1 MTGLEWLGEK
11 FGAAALDAVVKTL
24 RRKELG
30 RELVHRLGVYEDIK
44 LRWIERLLLR
54 RQIRR
59 PETWP
64 LLLDT
69 RSTTRQLLADAVDHD
84 VLIRSRRSTTRART
98 IASALQS
105 EVLGALETEDA
116 FVALGLQL
124 RWAAHDIRT
133 LLDRT
138 RPRDPDP
145 ALDAFAPLVEFY
157 APTLA
162 PGRRFDHRAGIVG
175 RQAELDALTAALT
188 TAADTRLVVLT
199 APAGVGKS
207 RLVLEALRRL
217 SIPED
222 KDPRVMVRVE
232 SRVLDDDAFARLPQ
246 GPLILLVEDAH
257 RDADGLAA
265 VLQYARRRS
274 DVRVLVTARGAAAP
288 VLTAATHAHFDTR
301 EIVTLTL
308 GALSPSEARHLVQE
322 LQADDVLLTAA
333 GAERLAREARHAPVI
348 AVLAISMIR
357 SGELTA
363 ALTLDPDIRRHVMS
377 TYGQVTTAGLPDVPP
392 ERARSTIAVIAAL
405 GTVNLDDG
413 TEVDTAAAFLGTD
426 RLGLLTDLGHLI
438 DAGTVVRRKEHVR
451 VVPDVLGDEV
461 LATQAVAVGT
471 DTGFVSRLWRAFAA
485 TRSED
490 LVRNL
495 AELDWRLAAL
505 AEHDGS
511 ASRPDLFAPI
521 WAQIRPAVI
530 DAGNAGRYTAL
541 GRLRSVAA
549 TQPRRVLDLVSEL
562 LDRPAT
568 APERRTFAVHDHA
581 DVRRAAAPLLRTV
594 GAAAPE
600 LLPEVLDRLWQLAQ
614 LDTRPPNQDS
624 DHPARLLEDI
634 ADLGSNDAA
643 TTQACLEAVERWLAS
658 PDPPD
663 SPRTPITVLRPLVAK
678 SGYTMD
684 PGHRSIE
691 MHPYDIAPDKVRGLR
706 DQVRS
711 LLERVAAAGSPR
723 RAADAVD
730 VLSEALREPVGY
742 FGRSISEDVAL
753 AWEDDDLAT
762 VAVLQR
768 IADAATEPLIRL
780 TMRPQLDWLGRHAR
794 SPLLRQA
801 GAALATSVDDHLED
815 LFTDVLRG
823 GWSTLTRR
831 GARAGVSGLPR
842 SPAGDIA
849 PDLPDLDADADSDAD
864 MAAARQEL
872 ELRDRCQRAELALV
886 VSNLTGRGL
895 ADALGMVAERVG
907 VLRQITPHEPYGV
920 EELIRELAT
929 AMPEEIAA
937 VLGSLSKSEASALD
951 PWARALLDV
960 LADADSEAFVAA
972 LPDLMAGRTELAV
985 AVLTGFAQHRWAARV
1000 PGTAPVLVAALD
1012 HPDPAIQAAAWAAA
1026 ADLLDADLLTWA
1038 PRLAE
1043 AAAQHPSEV
1052 AAAVANAVRRIGPGW
1067 PSGLSTAGQS
1077 ALLALLAALPTWD
1090 YPAHQLLVALA
1101 GALPEPVLRLL
1112 GERGLSA
1119 SEQATGIRG
1128 LAQAISG
1135 HPQELRAWLR
1145 KAATE
1150 PEERQFDLAVLWAS
1164 IAGRPLTDGA
1174 RSVATDVATNGTDA
1188 EVDFLAGGIAR
1199 DDGFAVREVA
1209 LTGRLID
1216 RISACPEP
1224 LRDRALAGLRI
1235 SVHPTSYSRRPGHPS
1250 EDRERRR
1257 DQARAAAEDP
1267 GLSERARAF
1276 YSEAAASQQ
1285 RLIDEDL
1292 RRDADEDD

>member
-1 MTGLEWLGEK
+1 
-11 FGAAALDAVVKTL
+11 
-24 RRKELG
+24 
-30 RELVHRLGVYEDIK
+30 
-44 LRWIERLLLR
+44 
-54 RQIRR
+54 
-59 PETWP
+59 
-64 LLLDT
+64 
-69 RSTTRQLLADAVDHD
+69 
-84 VLIRSRRSTTRART
+84 
-98 IASALQS
+98 
-105 EVLGALETEDA
+105 
-116 FVALGLQL
+116 
-124 RWAAHDIRT
+124 
-133 LLDRT
+133 
-138 RPRDPDP
+138 
-145 ALDAFAPLVEFY
+145 
-157 APTLA
+157 
-162 PGRRFDHRAGIVG
+162 
-175 RQAELDALTAALT
+175 
-188 TAADTRLVVLT
+188 
-199 APAGVGKS
+199 
-207 RLVLEALRRL
+207 
-217 SIPED
+217 
-222 KDPRVMVRVE
+222 MVRVE
-232 SRVLDDDAFARLPQ
+232 SRVLDDDAFARLPE

-257 RDADGLAA
+257 RDADGVAA

-274 DVRVLVTARGAAAP
+274 DVRVLVTARGTAAQ
-288 VLTAATHAHFDTR
+288 VLTAATQAHFDTR
-301 EIVTLTL
+301 EIVVMTL
-308 GALSPSEARHLVQE
+308 GALSPSEARRLVQE
-322 LQADDVLLTAA
+322 LQADDVPLTAA

-363 ALTLDPDIRRHVMS
+363 ALTLNPDIRRHVMS
-377 TYGQVTTAGLPDVPP
+377 TYGQVATAGLPDVPP

-405 GTVNLDDG
+405 GTVHLDDD

-438 DAGTVVRRKEHVR
+438 EAGTVVRRKEHVR

-461 LATQAVAVGT
+461 LAAQAVVVGT
-471 DTGFVSRLWRAFAA
+471 DTGFVSRLWQAFAA

-530 DAGNAGRYTAL
+530 AAGNAGRYAAL
-541 GRLRSVAA
+541 GRLPSVAA

-568 APERRTFAVHDHA
+568 APERRTFAVYDHA

-634 ADLGSNDAA
+634 ADLGSNDAV

-658 PDPPD
+658 PDPPG
-663 SPRTPITVLRPLVAK
+663 SPLTPITVLRPLVAK

-711 LLERVAAAGSPR
+711 LLERVAATGSLR

-730 VLSEALREPVGY
+730 VLSEALQEPVGY
-742 FGRSISEDVAL
+742 FGRSISEDVIL

-780 TMRPQLDWLGRHAR
+780 TMRPRLDWLARHAR
-794 SPLLRQA
+794 SSLVRQA

-823 GWSTLTRR
+823 GWSTITRR
-831 GARAGVSGLPR
+831 GARAGVSHLPP
-842 SPAGDIA
+842 SPAGDA
-849 PDLPDLDADADSDAD
+849 ALDLPDPDPDPDPDADADLDAD
-864 MAAARQEL
+864 MAAAEKEL
-872 ELRDRCQRAELALV
+872 ELRDRCQQAELDLV
-886 VSNLTGRGL
+886 VTDLTGRAL
-895 ADALGMVAERVG
+895 ADALDMVAERVV
-907 VLRQITPHEPYGV
+907 VLRELAPHDEAYGV
-920 EELIRELAT
+920 EEVIRGLA
-929 AMPEEIAA
+929 AALPDEIPA
-937 VLGSLSKSEASALD
+937 VLGSLSTSEASALE

-960 LADADSEAFVAA
+960 LADADTDAFAAA
-972 LPDLMAGRTELAV
+972 LPKLMAGRTELAV
-985 AVLTGFAQHRWAARV
+985 AVLSGFARHRWAARV
-1000 PGTAPVLVAALD
+1000 PETEPVLVAALD
-1012 HPDPAIQAAAWAAA
+1012 QPDPAIQAAAWAAA
-1026 ADLLDADLLTWA
+1026 SGLLEADLLTWV

-1043 AAAQHPSEV
+1043 AAARHPSEV
-1052 AAAVANAVRRIGPGW
+1052 AAAVANAVRRLGPGW
-1067 PSGLSTAGQS
+1067 PSGLSTLEQS
-1077 ALLALLAALPTWD
+1077 SLVALLAALPTWD

-1101 GALPEPVLRLL
+1101 AALPEPVLRLL

-1119 SEQATGIRG
+1119 SEQTTGIRG

-1145 KAATE
+1145 KAATQ
-1150 PEERQFDLAVLWAS
+1150 PEERQFDLAAVWAS

-1174 RSVATDVATNGTDA
+1174 RSVVRDVATNGTDA

-1199 DDGFAVREVA
+1199 DNGFAVREVA
-1209 LTGRLID
+1209 LTAQLID
-1216 RISACPEP
+1216 RIAACPQP

-1235 SVHPTSYSRRPGHPS
+1235 SIYPASYSRRPGQPS
-1250 EDRERRR
+1250 EEQGRRR
-1257 DQARAAAEDP
+1257 DQALAAAENPD
-1267 GLSERARAF
+1267 LSERARAF
-1276 YSEAAASQQ
+1276 YADAAASQQ

-1292 RRDADEDD
+1292 RRDADEDDS